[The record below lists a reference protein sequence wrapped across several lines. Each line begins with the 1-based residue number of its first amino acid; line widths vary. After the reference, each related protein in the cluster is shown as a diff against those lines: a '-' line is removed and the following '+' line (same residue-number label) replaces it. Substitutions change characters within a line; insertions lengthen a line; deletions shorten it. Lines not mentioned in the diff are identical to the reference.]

1 MSSPLESFAN
11 LLAAARVQAEPQ
23 RLLFVFAVAELP
35 RDASAAERA
44 RFEGGKG
51 GTLAPVLCV
60 DKRPE
65 EIADFAALVRESLQ
79 TGLRWDIAFVAAM
92 SGRAGCAPGSDEA
105 VQPLRLMVEAIKGG
119 RIGELLA
126 VDRNGALIRLERA

>member
-1 MSSPLESFAN
+1 MVGPKSACARRHRARIGSPPLAPSALSSPLESFAN
-11 LLAAARVQAEPQ
+11 LIAAAHVQAEPQ

-60 DKRPE
+60 DKRPP
-65 EIADFAALVRESLQ
+65 AVAPQFPTARF
-79 TGLRWDIAFVAAM
+79 TRRFV
-92 SGRAGCAPGSDEA
+92 
-105 VQPLRLMVEAIKGG
+105 
-119 RIGELLA
+119 
-126 VDRNGALIRLERA
+126 